1 MRQIPLG
8 TKGTFTLRVLPEH
21 LADRFKDTML
31 PQVLATPVMIMAMEN
46 AALNAIKPFLD
57 AGESAV
63 GTEIDVR
70 HLAATPVGQDIHAEA
85 EVIKTAGK
93 RIVFKVSAS
102 DETEEIG
109 SGTHQ
114 RTVIDLQSFNQRL
127 ANKSKR

>member
-31 PQVLATPVMIMAMEN
+31 PQVLATPVMIMAIEN

-70 HLAATPVGQDIHAEA
+70 HLAATPIGQTIRAEA

-109 SGTHQ
+109 NGTHQ

-127 ANKSKR
+127 AKKSKR